1 VFSVIATDL
10 VNVFVN
16 PGLPSLI
23 AFFVDIAHFVGMPIL
38 AGFVGASVFVNYEI
52 DTLTYNHAKLTQD
65 DLNESTMIFVK
76 DAIYTAIGRP

>member
-1 VFSVIATDL
+1 
-10 VNVFVN
+10 
-16 PGLPSLI
+16 
-23 AFFVDIAHFVGMPIL
+23 MPIL